1 MQDIEALKQ
10 AWLNEKFS
18 PHVLIFE
25 DALVARVSEDVK
37 EQEDVVAGELDDGAT
52 FMTRLKQLELERV
65 KYLLRSY
72 YRTRL
77 RKIEKFCMYIL
88 KNPVVRTRLSPA
100 ELEYTQRYV
109 DLMAEHL
116 NESFLNGLPEK
127 LRDLTT
133 QDAEDDMIP
142 APNFDTHV
150 FCKVVDTIGT
160 FQLDQ
165 DSSVDLEEGELYLLP
180 FKPIRD
186 LLLDQSIILI

>member
-1 MQDIEALKQ
+1 MTHHRRLQPSPSAVAL
-10 AWLNEKFS
+10 A
-18 PHVLIFE
+18 I
-25 DALVARVSEDVK
+25 
-37 EQEDVVAGELDDGAT
+37 AT
-52 FMTRLKQLELERV
+52 ATNR
-65 KYLLRSY
+65 YLHPAAA
-72 YRTRL
+72 T
-77 RKIEKFCMYIL
+77 K
-88 KNPVVRTRLSPA
+88 TTTLSAP
-100 ELEYTQRYV
+100 
-109 DLMAEHL
+109 D
-116 NESFLNGLPEK
+116 SFLHGLPEK